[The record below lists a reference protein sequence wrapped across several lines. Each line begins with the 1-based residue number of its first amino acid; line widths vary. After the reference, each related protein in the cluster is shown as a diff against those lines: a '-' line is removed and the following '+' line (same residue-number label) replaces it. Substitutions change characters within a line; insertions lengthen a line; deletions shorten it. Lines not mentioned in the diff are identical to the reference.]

1 MLRKMLRY
9 GAAAFV
15 AAALVR
21 PSPAAAADC
30 DRTCLHDIVTR
41 YLEAF
46 VAHQPNTA
54 FAPAF
59 RYVED
64 TIDTKPGDGLW
75 KEAVKLRPYRVDV
88 LDARLGVAATLAIV
102 DVNGG
107 PAMVSAWAKVVDRR
121 IAQLE
126 TMVTHNRAE
135 GVIFDLDS
143 LERKTSPI
151 GAKVPPAERTSR
163 EAAIRIAELYP
174 AGLRA
179 GSFVTVDVPFAPD
192 AYRFE
197 GGRLMAGPGCTFI
210 PGCDQIK
217 SQRIPTLGGLTYRL
231 IAADEE
237 NGIVLLDQAFGP
249 GSIGR
254 SSNSLRALE
263 GFKVYGGQIHAVEA
277 FMKAMPTVGLTSVA
291 AAEQVAPKQT
301 GYVAPKTPWGDPDLN
316 GVWPDIDMVRV
327 PVQRA
332 PQYGNRLFMTP
343 DEHAALEK
351 REQEQIVRMASDG
364 AGGATG
370 APGWWVEWGKSQ
382 LQTSLLVDPPD
393 GRMPPLTPE
402 GQARTARAPRG
413 TLGGA
418 ALNGPEDFTYWERCI
433 SRGALGSTLPVLYN
447 SGIDIT
453 QGPGYIGIR
462 YEMVHDF
469 RVIPI
474 DHRPHV
480 SPRIPLYMGDAR
492 ARWDGDTLVVETTNF
507 TDRVGVGLSGGGTPN
522 SRAMRLVERFTRV
535 AKDQIRYEA
544 TVDDPQTWTAPWTV
558 AFPLTR
564 TPEYGMFEYAC
575 HEGNHGLL
583 NALSGSRA
591 EENSKP

>member
-1 MLRKMLRY
+1 MSRLL
-9 GAAAFV
+9 
-15 AAALVR
+15 AALFLLH
-21 PSPAAAADC
+21 ATTGAAADC
-30 DRTCLHDIVTR
+30 DRACLRGIVTQ
-41 YLEAF
+41 YLDAF
-46 VAHQPNTA
+46 VAHEPNA
-54 FAPAF
+54 VFAPGF
-59 RYVED
+59 KYVED
-64 TIDTKPGDGLW
+64 TIDTRPGDGLW
-75 KEAVKLRPYRVDV
+75 KEAVSRRPYRIDV
-88 LDARLGVAATLAIV
+88 LDARQGVAATLTIL

-107 PAMVSAWAKVVDRR
+107 PAMIAVVAKVIDRR
-121 IAQLE
+121 ITQLE

-135 GVIFDLDS
+135 GVIFDVDS
-143 LERKTSPI
+143 LERKASPMGTS
-151 GAKVPPAERTSR
+151 VPPAQRTAR
-163 EAAIRIAELYP
+163 DDAIRIAERYP
-174 AGLRA
+174 AGLQA
-179 GSFVTVDVPFAPD
+179 GSFVTADVPFAAE

-210 PGCDQIK
+210 PGCDQIR
-217 SQRIPTLGGLTYRL
+217 SQKIPTLAGLTYRL
-231 IAADEE
+231 VAADDE
-237 NGIVLLDQAFGP
+237 NGVVLLDQAFGP

-254 SSNSLRALE
+254 SNNSLRAFE
-263 GFKVYGGQIHAVEA
+263 AFKVYGGQIHAVEA
-277 FMKAMPTVGLTSVA
+277 FMKAMPTVGLTAVA
-291 AAEQVAPKQT
+291 TAEQVAPKQA

-327 PVQRA
+327 PMQRA
-332 PQYGNRLFMTP
+332 QAYGTRLFMTAE
-343 DEHAALEK
+343 EHATLEK
-351 REQEQIVRMASDG
+351 REQDQIVRMANDG

-382 LQTSLLVDPPD
+382 VQTSLVVDPPD
-393 GRMPPLTPE
+393 GRMPPLTPD

-453 QGPGYIGIR
+453 QGPGVVAIR
-462 YEMVHDF
+462 YEMVHDL
-469 RVIPI
+469 RIIPI
-474 DHRPHV
+474 ERRPHV
-480 SPRIPLYMGDAR
+480 SPKIPLYMGDAR

-535 AKDQIRYEA
+535 SKDQIRYEA
-544 TVDDPQTWTAPWTV
+544 TVDDAQTWTAPWTV

-575 HEGNHGLL
+575 HEGNHGLM

-591 EENSKP
+591 EETK

>member
-1 MLRKMLRY
+1 MSKFLI
-9 GAAAFV
+9 AAAIFV
-15 AAALVR
+15 QAGT
-21 PSPAAAADC
+21 AAAADC
-30 DRTCLHDIVTR
+30 DRACLRGLVTQS
-41 YLEAF
+41 LDAF
-46 VAHQPNTA
+46 VAHQPNAA
-54 FAPAF
+54 FAPNF
-59 RYVED
+59 KYIED
-64 TIDTKPGDGLW
+64 TIETRPGDGLW
-75 KEAVKLRPYRVDV
+75 KDAVRLRPYRIDV
-88 LDARLGVAATLAIV
+88 LDARQSVAATLAIV
-102 DVNGG
+102 DVHGG
-107 PAMVSAWAKVVDRR
+107 PAMVAMFATVVDRR
-121 IAQLE
+121 ITKLE

-135 GVIFDLDS
+135 GVIFDVDS
-143 LERKTSPI
+143 LEKKASPMGMI
-151 GAKVPPAERTSR
+151 VPAAQRTPR
-163 EAAIRIAELYP
+163 DEAIRIAELYP
-174 AGLRA
+174 AGLKA
-179 GSFVTVDVPFAPD
+179 GSFVTAGVPFATD

-217 SQRIPTLGGLTYRL
+217 SQRIPTLGGLTYAL
-231 IAADEE
+231 VAADEE
-237 NGIVLLDQAFGP
+237 NGIVLLDQAFGS

-263 GFKVYGGQIHAVEA
+263 AFKVYGGQIHAVEA
-277 FMKAMPTVGLTSVA
+277 FMKAMPTVGLTA
-291 AAEQVAPKQT
+291 AASAEQVAPKQA
-301 GYVAPKTPWGDPDLN
+301 GYVAPRTPWGDPDLN

-332 PQYGNRLFMTP
+332 TQYGTRLFMTP
-343 DEHAALEK
+343 EEHAAVEK
-351 REQEQIVRMASDG
+351 REQEQIVRMANDG

-382 LQTSLLVDPPD
+382 LQTSLVVDPPD
-393 GRMPPLTPE
+393 GRMPPLTPD

-418 ALNGPEDFTYWERCI
+418 PLNGPEDFTYWERCI

-453 QGPGYIGIR
+453 QGPGVVAIR
-462 YEMVHDF
+462 YEMVHDL
-469 RVIPI
+469 RIIPI
-474 DHRPHV
+474 DRRPHV
-480 SPRIPLYMGDAR
+480 SPKIPLYMGDAR

-507 TDRVGVGLSGGGTPN
+507 TDKVGVGLSGGGTPN

-535 AKDQIRYEA
+535 SKDQIRYEA

-564 TPEYGMFEYAC
+564 TPQYGMFEYAC

-591 EENSKP
+591 EEGR